1 MVGQR
6 NGFPH
11 EPGPEKRSR
20 ADNLCIRL
28 EMALRIFLVSTEILR
43 ILRNPANSQKSCE
56 FTEFLQI
63 HRNPTNSQKSY
74 AFTEILRI
82 HRNPR
87 NSQKSDEF
95 TRLFIIRLFIIRVFI
110 IRSYIRS
117 LLSLKGQDQDQDQ
130 DQEYLKKLSLSCQ
143 ARCR

>member
-20 ADNLCIRL
+20 ADNWCIRL

-43 ILRNPANSQKSCE
+43 I
-56 FTEFLQI
+56 

-74 AFTEILRI
+74 EFTEIRRI

-87 NSQKSDEF
+87 NSQKSNEF
-95 TRLFIIRLFIIRVFI
+95 IRLFIIRLFIIRLFI
-110 IRSYIRS
+110 IRSYISSYVRLFIISSYIRS
-117 LLSLKGQDQDQDQ
+117 YIRSYIGVLLNLFRQP
-130 DQEYLKKLSLSCQ
+130 
-143 ARCR
+143 